1 MSISGTSTGL
11 RVRGEAGKSV
21 AFGALR
27 EERIFCPLESL
38 TKSVVQ
44 AQRV

>member
-21 AFGALR
+21 AFGVLR
-27 EERIFCPLESL
+27 EERIFCPPESL